1 MLFWSSNTLRI
12 ESKNA
17 LHYWALDCC
26 VLRNR
31 FTILSPVQPL
41 TKNPF
46 VHYASSGYHSTMNMI
61 STKYINQ
68 TNVMTLSFFSSI
80 WSLLRKSVAKD
91 HGGSEICCQVHTH
104 KVLNTHGNWNIL
116 LVGINHLTLSNA
128 LAWTTAPFRGGRE
141 VQSFMLHDVPDIS
154 QQIKENELF
163 PDRLMP
169 KHYWNPS
176 TLLLFRQQPKTM
188 YCLS

>member
-1 MLFWSSNTLRI
+1 MCLPHNVISLCLFTFTNIWCVKPCLGQRKLNFLIFLCQSTWHLCIMLFWSSNTLRI

-68 TNVMTLSFFSSI
+68 TNVMKLSFFSST

-91 HGGSEICCQVHTH
+91 HGGSEICFQVHTH
-104 KVLNTHGNWNIL
+104 KVLNTRGNWN
-116 LVGINHLTLSNA
+116 
-128 LAWTTAPFRGGRE
+128 W
-141 VQSFMLHDVPDIS
+141 
-154 QQIKENELF
+154 
-163 PDRLMP
+163 
-169 KHYWNPS
+169 Y
-176 TLLLFRQQPKTM
+176 
-188 YCLS
+188 